1 MATAPLVSV
10 IVPVYNPGA
19 YLVQCLDSLCGQ
31 TLKDLEII
39 CVEDGSTDTSPAI
52 LEDYAAKD
60 PRITVLAHA
69 QNRGCA
75 AARNTGM
82 AAARGTYIHFL
93 DSDDWIDPGYL
104 EELVTIAEREGL
116 PLVMNSNILLE
127 AEGGPGVRFEPGS
140 FDGAIGFSTTGY
152 VEYPSNIG
160 NFTYSNCCCL
170 YRRDYLEGL
179 GVHFPEGL
187 DYTDNYFHIATFLPQ
202 ERVYLTNTNAYHYEI
217 HVDSICGKDAQLAD
231 KYDVFDVYYHIYEYY
246 QQNGFLDT
254 RKLNF
259 FELSRHW
266 PKFLNKEAAFT
277 RLYRLFQLMEEDVRK
292 RPHFYGEEEKKFFHD
307 VMRSRRYLFYEYLL
321 SPQTSKLSTH
331 LPSLRVTVREDMAK
345 RLDVYRQKLDVYRQ
359 KLAVSRR
366 LAALRNNV
374 KVNLRDKK

>member
-1 MATAPLVSV
+1 MASAPLVSV
-10 IVPVYNPGA
+10 IVPVYNPGQ
-19 YLVQCLDSLCGQ
+19 YLTKCLDSVCGQ
-31 TLKDLEII
+31 TLKDLEIV
-39 CVEDGSTDTSPAI
+39 CVEDGSTDASPAI
-52 LEDYAAKD
+52 LQDYAAKD
-60 PRITVLAHA
+60 PRITVLTHAH
-69 QNRGCA
+69 NRGCA

-104 EELVTIAEREGL
+104 EEFVTIAEREGL
-116 PLVMNSNILLE
+116 PLVMNSHILLE
-127 AEGGPGVRFEPGS
+127 VEGAGGPGVRFEPGS
-140 FDGAIGFSTTGY
+140 FDETIGFSTTGY
-152 VEYPSNIG
+152 VEYPPNIG

-217 HVDSICGKDAQLAD
+217 HVDSICGKDAQLEH
-231 KYDVFDVYYHIYEYY
+231 KYDIFEVYHHIYEYY
-246 QQNGFLDT
+246 QQRGFLDT

-266 PKFLNKEAAFT
+266 PKFLNKEAAFV
-277 RLYRLFQLMEEDVRK
+277 RLYRLFHRMEEDVQK

-307 VMRSRRYLFYEYLL
+307 VVRSRRYLFYEYLL
-321 SPQTSKLSTH
+321 TPQTSR
-331 LPSLRVTVREDMAK
+331 LPAYFPELRKTVRADMTK
-345 RLDVYRQKLDVYRQ
+345 RTDIYRQ
-359 KLAVSRR
+359 KLAVNRR

-374 KVNLRDKK
+374 KVNLQDKK